1 MLREL
6 GQSEHLK
13 EVLAAGGR
21 LVVIG
26 AGWIGLEV
34 AAAATDAAVEVTVV
48 EAAPQPLLRVL
59 GGSSPPRWPGCTAGT
74 ASTCGSG
81 RAWPRSAPTPYSTTT
96 GDVLPA
102 DAVLV
107 GVGVTP
113 IRPSPTRPA

>member
-6 GQSEHLK
+6 GQ
-13 EVLAAGGR
+13 ATPQGGARGGRR

-59 GGSSPPRWPGCTAGT
+59 GWQLASAMAGCTAGT

-81 RAWPRSAPTPYSTTT
+81 RAWPRSAPTPCH
-96 GDVLPA
+96 
-102 DAVLV
+102 
-107 GVGVTP
+107 
-113 IRPSPTRPA
+113 